1 MHTPAFDN
9 ESPRPTPGPPNGIRV
24 LDISTVYAAPI
35 TAMVLVTTALMFSRS
50 SIRAGTLEKWGLG
63 PHRMHQVNPALVIRA

>member
-9 ESPRPTPGPPNGIRV
+9 ESPRPTPGPLNGIRV

-35 TAMVLVTTALMFSRS
+35 TAMLLVTTALMFSRL
-50 SIRAGTLEKWGLG
+50 SIRAGTRPGSTATVRTG
-63 PHRMHQVNPALVIRA
+63 ITCGGR